1 VQSYGTNPFTIS
13 DLSNVWVVCD
23 VFENDLATV
32 HIGDSAQI
40 VLNAYPERMIPG
52 RISNIGAVMDPNIR
66 TAKVRIEVKNP
77 GMIRIGMFATAT
89 FHGQKRETHTQVP
102 ASAIMHL
109 HDRDWVFV
117 PTPDRKFRRVEVR
130 GGVSLPNQ
138 MQEISTGLQPGQ
150 QVVTNAVVLENA
162 FDNQ

>member
-1 VQSYGTNPFTIS
+1 
-13 DLSNVWVVCD
+13 
-23 VFENDLATV
+23 
-32 HIGDSAQI
+32 
-40 VLNAYPERMIPG
+40 
-52 RISNIGAVMDPNIR
+52 
-66 TAKVRIEVKNP
+66 
-77 GMIRIGMFATAT
+77 
-89 FHGQKRETHTQVP
+89 
-102 ASAIMHL
+102 MHL